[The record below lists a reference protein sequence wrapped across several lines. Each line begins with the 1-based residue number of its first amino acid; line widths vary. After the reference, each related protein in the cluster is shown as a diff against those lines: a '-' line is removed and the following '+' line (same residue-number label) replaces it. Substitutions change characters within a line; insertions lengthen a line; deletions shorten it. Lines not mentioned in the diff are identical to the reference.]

1 MSRWKR
7 TYVEL
12 DEKGGLP
19 YGEFTVCSTCESK
32 LPAWTEDTEDEEH
45 ILWHGYC
52 SKKCASEASYGNY
65 QW

>member
-1 MSRWKR
+1 MSKWKR

-12 DEKGGLP
+12 DENGALP
-19 YGEFTVCSTCESK
+19 YGKFTVCSTCASK
-32 LPAWTEDTEDEEH
+32 LPSWTEETNDEEH

-52 SKKCASEASYGNY
+52 SKNCASEGGYANY